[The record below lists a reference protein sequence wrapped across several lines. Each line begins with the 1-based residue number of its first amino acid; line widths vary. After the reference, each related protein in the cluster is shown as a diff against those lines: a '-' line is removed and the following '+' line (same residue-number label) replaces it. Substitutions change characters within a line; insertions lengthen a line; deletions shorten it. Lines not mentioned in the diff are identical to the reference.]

1 MAERP
6 LQRGYAKQAYVE
18 YLVRPLHDRGELLA
32 MLTPHRPYAAYA
44 IGQLQPHLFPRSEW
58 WVARGAQG
66 QALLLSSH
74 GGLGDALFAL
84 GPADSLEAILRLHPG
99 PRHAFLTCQPHQL
112 ETVKRYYILPEAYD
126 MSRMRVGRETF
137 TPMTGE
143 ARPFQGRARR
153 LAGRD
158 VRRVNRLYRSDG
170 TPAFYTAQNID
181 DAVYYGAFDEDR
193 LVAVAGTHVV
203 SQPEGIGVIGNVF
216 THPRYRRQGLGTLVT
231 SAVTREL
238 LTSGREAVLSV
249 EPSNEAA
256 VRTYRRLG
264 FREVARIIEGPS
276 VRRDLGIRAF
286 VRRRVAARRGRRYGA
301 ELVHL
306 PA

>member
-6 LQRGYAKQAYVE
+6 LQRGYARQAHAE
-18 YLVRPLHDRGELLA
+18 YLVRPLRDRDELLA
-32 MLTPHRPYAAYA
+32 TLTPHRPYAAYA
-44 IGQLQPHLFPRSEW
+44 IGQLQPHLFARSEW

-66 QALLLSSH
+66 QALFLSSH

-84 GPADSLEAILRLHPG
+84 GPADALEAILRLHPG

-112 ETVKRYYILPEAYD
+112 ETVQRYYILPSAYD
-126 MSRMRVGRETF
+126 MVRMGVGRETF
-137 TPMTGE
+137 TPVRGE
-143 ARPFQGRARR
+143 VQR
-153 LAGRD
+153 LTGRD
-158 VRRVNRLYRSDG
+158 VRRINRLYRADG

-203 SQPEGIGVIGNVF
+203 SQDEAIGVIGNVF
-216 THPRYRRQGLGTLVT
+216 THPRYRGQGLGTLVT

-238 LTSGREAVLSV
+238 LTSGRDAVLSV
-249 EPSNEAA
+249 DPANEAA
-256 VRTYRRLG
+256 ARAYRRLG
-264 FREVARIIEGPS
+264 FREAGRIIEGPAI
-276 VRRDLGIRAF
+276 RRDLGILAF
-286 VRRRVAARRGRRYGA
+286 VRRRMAALRGRRYGA

-306 PA
+306 PE